1 MFHLEHH
8 LYPAVANP
16 MPHEG
21 ESEGLIGL
29 LVDDGRPLLGAM
41 GFGLVL
47 AGGFALFIAGRGELL
62 PHDVAYLGMTP
73 QALCSVNE
81 CRIVHFMMHDRVSF
95 GGALMAIGVMYLWLV
110 AGPLARG
117 QRWAWDL
124 LAASGAVG
132 FLSFLAYLGYGYLD
146 TWHGVATAALAPAFI
161 VGLRLTYRRI
171 AWVEGASWWKRPDD
185 LGRRVLLLATAFG
198 MFAGGATILVVGMTS
213 VFVPEDVVF
222 LGIGRAHLDELNPRL
237 VPLIAHDRAG
247 FGGAVCCCGVILG
260 GAAWRAKWDRA
271 ARQALAIA
279 GIAGFGTAL
288 GVHPAIGYVDGLHM
302 APAVLGAVAF
312 ACGWWRIHPSATAR
326 L

>member
-1 MFHLEHH
+1 
-8 LYPAVANP
+8 

-95 GGALMAIGVMYLWLV
+95 GGALMSIGVMYLWLV
-110 AGPLARG
+110 AGPLTRG

-124 LAASGAVG
+124 LSASGAVG

-146 TWHGVATAALAPAFI
+146 TWHGVATAAAQVRAIF
-161 VGLRLTYRRI
+161 
-171 AWVEGASWWKRPDD
+171 D
-185 LGRRVLLLATAFG
+185 LYLEHESLLP
-198 MFAGGATILVVGMTS
+198 VV
-213 VFVPEDVVF
+213 
-222 LGIGRAHLDELNPRL
+222 
-237 VPLIAHDRAG
+237 
-247 FGGAVCCCGVILG
+247 
-260 GAAWRAKWDRA
+260 
-271 ARQALAIA
+271 
-279 GIAGFGTAL
+279 
-288 GVHPAIGYVDGLHM
+288 
-302 APAVLGAVAF
+302 
-312 ACGWWRIHPSATAR
+312 
-326 L
+326 